1 MKTCKKTTLL
11 QNNGRKERQEGYP
24 ISTVYAADVG

>member
-11 QNNGRKERQEGYP
+11 WNDGGKGKQDYMYLTPDATGVE
-24 ISTVYAADVG
+24 